1 MATGARTETAA
12 GLWPVFADA
21 FKPSKLAILGC
32 SHPRRRLHCVQGR
45 FMAVD
50 FASDMQQELNYFAG
64 PRGLGV
70 DGFYTDCT
78 HTTSEWRAL
87 MCVLHQHTCVMRLPW
102 QVDLQSASLRHA
114 PAQMV

>member
-1 MATGARTETAA
+1 
-12 GLWPVFADA
+12 
-21 FKPSKLAILGC
+21 
-32 SHPRRRLHCVQGR
+32 
-45 FMAVD
+45 MAVD

-87 MCVLHQHTCVMRLPW
+87 MCVLHQHTCVMRLP
-102 QVDLQSASLRHA
+102 
-114 PAQMV
+114 